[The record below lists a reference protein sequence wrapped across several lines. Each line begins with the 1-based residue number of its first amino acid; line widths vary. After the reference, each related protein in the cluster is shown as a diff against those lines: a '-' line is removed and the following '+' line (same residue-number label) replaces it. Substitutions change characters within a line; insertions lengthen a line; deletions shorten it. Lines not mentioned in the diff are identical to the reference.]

1 MWVVWFHG
9 WHESN
14 FGMDRVGRVGPQNFS
29 MGQRKWQ
36 GRNFGLGETSLY
48 ELLLWLYEVLL
59 VILVSL
65 FQKIK
70 NYISF

>member
-48 ELLLWLYEVLL
+48 ELLL
-59 VILVSL
+59 
-65 FQKIK
+65 
-70 NYISF
+70 